1 MIYVVRHGQTDLN
14 KEKRLQGR
22 QGMPL
27 NEEGIKQAE
36 ILREELKEIKF
47 DCVFSSPQERAIQTA
62 EIVSGLKAIPDV
74 RLDVFDLGEADRLR
88 REEVMMRGPVP
99 DPSIYK
105 GVENI
110 KDFIKRVFHF
120 MSELEGRYHKEQINI
135 LISGHRCTTGC
146 MGAYFL
152 GEPQDGDL
160 LKFSS
165 NNGKYKVYEFEKRQ
179 II

>member
-36 ILREELKEIKF
+36 ILREELKEVKF
-47 DCVFSSPQERAIQTA
+47 DYVFSSPQERAIQTA
-62 EIVSGLKAIPDV
+62 EIVSGLEAIPDV

-88 REEVMMRGPVP
+88 REEVIMKGPVP
-99 DPSIYK
+99 DPTIYK
-105 GVENI
+105 GVENM

-120 MSELEGRYHKEQINI
+120 MSELEERRYPKEQINI

-160 LKFSS
+160 LKYSS
-165 NNGKYKVYEFEKRQ
+165 NNGKYKVYEFEN
-179 II
+179 